1 MRAAIGHVH
10 ADTAILWAQFN
21 WTGTTMPALAQRIV
35 DQAQVRFGQGGAA
48 LAAFQARGI
57 LP

>member
-1 MRAAIGHVH
+1 MGHVN

-21 WTGTTMPALAQRIV
+21 WTGTTMPALAQLIV
-35 DQAQVRFGQGGAA
+35 DQAENRFGQGGLA